1 MHLPVFSHLKN
12 KLEKLQ
18 AAKSIINFLLSL
30 SVLVFLCFSLLA
42 FVCPEFTWLTR
53 LAQPAAAVCALCH
66 NGSIVKLYKVT
77 PPPPPDK
84 QI

>member
-1 MHLPVFSHLKN
+1 MKVVQIVRVMVFGLHW
-12 KLEKLQ
+12 
-18 AAKSIINFLLSL
+18 IYNFWIFFIVFVNFGLS
-30 SVLVFLCFSLLA
+30 LCFSLLA